1 MDDSVPFPPDI
12 NRGSEILVVCG
23 TLVGLSVAVVI
34 LRIWVRAKMVRL
46 VGLDDYFMIAATD
59 EAKEN
64 VFVKVTIFAEMM
76 VIIPEVQ
83 YGAGRHIQYIEP
95 KSNIVT
101 GLHLNF
107 VTQPLCLIALCL
119 AKVSVGMFL
128 LRITPSGK
136 FRHVIWGIIIFTVF
150 SALGNFLTVF
160 FQCQPL
166 AFTWDFSIEG
176 GKCIPQADLKFA
188 AFFNSS
194 VSVFTDLLFALLP
207 VPIMWKVQLNWKVK
221 SAVIGVLSLGIFATI
236 AAVIKISFLS
246 GYGKHGDFLFNST
259 DITIWTTVEI
269 CTAIIAA
276 SIPCLKPL
284 FKAIL
289 SGSSAEQYNS
299 SKYNNDGYMRNKNA
313 SKSRRARTPEGNF
326 EMFSQSRH
334 TAAIRSGFG
343 SKMGS
348 EESIIPDHGSGGEG
362 ITKTMQV
369 SVFVDERQKSP
380 KDLV

>member
-23 TLVGLSVAVVI
+23 SLVGLSVAVVI

-46 VGLDDYFMIAATD
+46 VGLDDYFMIAAT
-59 EAKEN
+59 
-64 VFVKVTIFAEMM
+64 VTIFAEMM

-188 AFFNSS
+188 AFFNS
-194 VSVFTDLLFALLP
+194 
-207 VPIMWKVQLNWKVK
+207 MQLNWKVK

-289 SGSSAEQYNS
+289 SGSSAEHYNS

>member
-46 VGLDDYFMIAATD
+46 VGLDDYFMIAAT
-59 EAKEN
+59 
-64 VFVKVTIFAEMM
+64 VTIFAEMM

-150 SALGNFLTVF
+150 SALGNFS
-160 FQCQPL
+160 
-166 AFTWDFSIEG
+166 FTWDFSIEG

-207 VPIMWKVQLNWKVK
+207 VPIMWKVQRNWKVK
-221 SAVIGVLSLGIFATI
+221 SAVIGVLSLGI
-236 AAVIKISFLS
+236 L
-246 GYGKHGDFLFNST
+246 
-259 DITIWTTVEI
+259 TTVEI

>member
-1 MDDSVPFPPDI
+1 MDDSVPFPPDV

-46 VGLDDYFMIAATD
+46 VGLDDYFMIAAT
-59 EAKEN
+59 
-64 VFVKVTIFAEMM
+64 VTIFAEMM

-119 AKVSVGMFL
+119 AK
-128 LRITPSGK
+128 
-136 FRHVIWGIIIFTVF
+136 
-150 SALGNFLTVF
+150 
-160 FQCQPL
+160 PL

-194 VSVFTDLLFALLP
+194 VSVLTDLLFALLP

-289 SGSSAEQYNS
+289 SGSSVEQYNS

-348 EESIIPDHGSGGEG
+348 QESIIPDHGSGGEG